1 MEDKK
6 FPSCGSVAF
15 SSVRSKPQSVNPPP
29 PPKKK
34 NKHGCA
40 DVASV
45 QRKPRATGTSR
56 SKAASHKKKQ
66 PQNILKITTGERT
79 LRWRSVSCANTSRR
93 RVRRQ
98 VVSNNKK
105 KQNTGAQKLHV
116 GASLAATT
124 QLFCSITLK
133 KIYGCVDCALERL
146 TARRATNVSRSFVA

>member
-29 PPKKK
+29 PLKK

-93 RVRRQ
+93 RV
-98 VVSNNKK
+98 SPITKK
-105 KQNTGAQKLHV
+105 KKHRCAKTSCWCFISRDHAAFLQYHIKKNIWVCGLRV
-116 GASLAATT
+116 GAANGKARHKCVT
-124 QLFCSITLK
+124 QL
-133 KIYGCVDCALERL
+133 
-146 TARRATNVSRSFVA
+146 RRVKNK